1 MTSSTAAIDVR
12 HIEVAFRQKRRD
24 PWFLALDDVS
34 VQVRGGRTVGIVGE
48 SGSGKSTLAKA
59 VLGLVPVRSGSIT
72 VGGTDVTG
80 GQGLNRKHLAANLQA
95 VFQDPTGSLNP
106 SYTVGKSLAE
116 PIRAQ
121 GVRAKDVG
129 ERVAHSLEMVGL
141 DPSAAQRL
149 PREFSG
155 GQRQRICIARALM
168 TSPRFLIC
176 DEAVSA
182 LDLSVQAQILNLL
195 MDLQEQAGLAYLF
208 ISHDM
213 NVVKKICH
221 DVTVLYRGR
230 SMESGPTEIVTAT
243 PAHPY
248 TRALLLAS
256 PVADPAAQAARHAS
270 VSSVNGV
277 AAQPSSGSGQG
288 CVFAARCPFADT
300 RCTSDTPQLRD
311 VGGGVSVACHRYPD
325 WTYEVQNEHSPTTA
339 AGRHRTAP
347 SL

>member
-1 MTSSTAAIDVR
+1 MTSSTVSIDVR
-12 HIEVAFRQKRRD
+12 NIEVAFKRKRRD
-24 PWFLALDDVS
+24 PLFRALDDVS
-34 VQVRGGRTVGIVGE
+34 VHVRGGRTVGIVGE

-72 VGGTDVTG
+72 VGGMDVTG
-80 GQGLNRKHLAANLQA
+80 GQGLDRKHLAANLQA

-106 SYTVGKSLAE
+106 SYTVGRSLAE

-121 GVRAKDVG
+121 GARAKDVD

-141 DPSAAQRL
+141 DPSATHKL

-213 NVVKKICH
+213 NAVKKICH

-230 SMESGPTEIVTAT
+230 TMESGPTETVTTT

-248 TRALLLAS
+248 TRALLLAA
-256 PVADPAAQAARHAS
+256 PVADPVAQAARHAS
-270 VSSVNGV
+270 AHIVKGAATQV
-277 AAQPSSGSGQG
+277 ASGSGEG
-288 CVFAARCPFADT
+288 CAFADRCPFADT
-300 RCTSDTPQLRD
+300 TCATETPQLRD

-325 WTYEVQNEHSPTTA
+325 WTYEAQDERVPA
-339 AGRHRTAP
+339 LPADRHRTAH
-347 SL
+347 SR